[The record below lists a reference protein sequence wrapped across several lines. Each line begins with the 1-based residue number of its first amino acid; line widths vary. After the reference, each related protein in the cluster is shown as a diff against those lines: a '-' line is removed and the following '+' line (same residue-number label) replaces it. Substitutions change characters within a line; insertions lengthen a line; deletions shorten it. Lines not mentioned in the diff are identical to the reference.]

1 MKTGLS
7 IEAESW
13 PIAGSFT
20 ISRGSKTQADVIVC
34 TLTRD
39 GASGRGECV
48 PYGRYGESLA
58 SVRTQIEAAR
68 DAIESGIDQFELQE
82 VMEPGAARNAVDCAL
97 WDLQA
102 KLQGKSVIDLM
113 RNDGKAPG
121 PVTTAVTVSLGTPQA
136 MAEATRKLARSPLIK
151 VKLGGE
157 GDAERIAAVCAA
169 APGARIILD
178 ANEAWRPDNVSELML
193 VAAKHGV
200 ALIEQPL
207 PAGHDEMLREIPH
220 PVPICADESAHTH
233 FDLWRLRELYDC
245 INIKLDKTGG
255 LTAGHAMQT
264 MARSLGFSVMVG
276 CMVGTS
282 LSMAPAV
289 LLAQDAEYADLDGP
303 LILARD
309 RPHGLRYADGKVF
322 PASRELWG

>member
-1 MKTGLS
+1 MKTRLT
-7 IEAESW
+7 IEQESW
-13 PIAGSFT
+13 PIAGAFT
-20 ISRGSKTQADVIVC
+20 ISRGSKTQADVITV
-34 TLTRD
+34 TLARD
-39 GASGRGECV
+39 GVCGRGECV
-48 PYGRYGESLA
+48 PYRRYGESLE
-58 SVRTQIEAAR
+58 SVRAQIETAR
-68 DAIESGIDQFELQE
+68 EAVGSGIDQFELQE

-102 KLQGKSVIDLM
+102 KSEGKPISDLLHTDSRM
-113 RNDGKAPG
+113 TG
-121 PVTTAVTVSLGTPQA
+121 PVTTAVTVSLAAPQE

-169 APGARIILD
+169 APRARIILD

-193 VAAKHGV
+193 VAARHGV

-207 PAGHDEMLREIPH
+207 PAGEDEILREIPH
-220 PVPICADESAHTH
+220 PVPVCADESAHTH
-233 FDLWRLRELYDC
+233 SDLWRLRELYDC

-255 LTAGHAMQT
+255 LTAGLTMQAV
-264 MARSLGFSVMVG
+264 ARSLGFSVMVG

-309 RPHGLRYADGKVF
+309 RPHGLRYSGGKVF
-322 PASRELWG
+322 PAARELWG